1 MQGGKGLLIVDAGSG
16 TIDISAYRRTSPH
29 SQSYEEIAAPQC
41 TLLMLFVILS
51 LFNWFEQAISTDQ
64 FL

>member
-41 TLLMLFVILS
+41 TLLLMLFVILS
-51 LFNWFEQAISTDQ
+51 FI
-64 FL
+64 